1 MTTVP
6 RPWTVRTRIILI
18 QLGIVAGLLAWY
30 KVYVPRMERERAAAE
45 AEARA
50 QRIAAFVPAMVVEDT
65 SREVEAPGM
74 GGEKRHPEK
83 LRRTPTVEEVE
94 QALGAPDERTT
105 DFRGGLH
112 LTWMSERLKLEA
124 SFNQDRLYCLRTED
138 RRTGHGALVF
148 ESSWSWQPF

>member
-1 MTTVP
+1 
-6 RPWTVRTRIILI
+6 VRTRIILI
-18 QLGIVAGLLAWY
+18 QLGIVAGLVAWY

-50 QRIAAFVPAMVVEDT
+50 KRIEAFVPAMIVEDT
-65 SREVEAPGM
+65 SREVEAPGT

-83 LRRTPTVEEVE
+83 LRRTPSVEEVE
-94 QALGAPDERTT
+94 QALGAPDERVT

-124 SFNQDRLYCLRTED
+124 SFNQDRLYCLRTEN
-138 RRTGHGALVF
+138 RRTGHGELVF
-148 ESSWSWQPF
+148 ESSWSWQAF

>member
-83 LRRTPTVEEVE
+83 LRRAPTVEEVE

>member
-50 QRIAAFVPAMVVEDT
+50 QRIAAFVPAMVVEDA
-65 SREVEAPGM
+65 SREVEAPGT

-83 LRRTPTVEEVE
+83 LRRTPSVEEVE
-94 QALGAPDERTT
+94 QALGAPDERVT

-112 LTWMSERLKLEA
+112 LTWRSERLKLEA